1 MNAAVCAAT
10 ARSGASAKTMFGPLP
25 PHSVHTGFMFDS
37 AEYFMKSL
45 PTSVEPVNP
54 TTSMS
59 GCRPMASPTAG
70 PPVTTLSTPS
80 GRPAS
85 CASSAK
91 RSAESEVCSSGF
103 STTLLPAASA
113 GGTFQPSRPIGQFQ
127 GSTAPTTPTGSLVI
141 SASTDRS
148 VGATSS

>member
-1 MNAAVCAAT
+1 
-10 ARSGASAKTMFGPLP
+10 
-25 PHSVHTGFMFDS
+25 
-37 AEYFMKSL
+37 
-45 PTSVEPVNP
+45 
-54 TTSMS
+54 
-59 GCRPMASPTAG
+59 MASPTAG

-85 CASSAK
+85 CASAAK

-127 GSTAPTTPTGSLVI
+127 GSTAPTTPTGSLVM

-148 VGATSS
+148 VGATSSYSLSIASPYHSSAFTAHWTQYSF